1 MRTWASGH
9 RMTGGRGSAGA
20 TLTGRES
27 DADRALLDRAAAGD
41 ADAFDMLIRPR
52 LDRLFR
58 MAMAITRNESD
69 ARDAVQEACVSAW
82 RELPRLRDR
91 DRFDSWVAQILVN
104 ACRGLLR
111 RTRRVRVREIPA
123 DEMVTGAAGGS
134 GLWVAGPAE
143 AIGEVEAISRA
154 FGRLDAGTRSLLV
167 LHYVEERPLAEIGRI
182 TGSPVGTI
190 KWRLSRA
197 RRALDRALE
206 VEQR

>member
-1 MRTWASGH
+1 MAEE
-9 RMTGGRGSAGA
+9 RGSARTVARPLG
-20 TLTGRES
+20 ES
-27 DADRALLDRAAAGD
+27 DVDRSLLELAAHGD
-41 ADAFDMLIRPR
+41 AEAFDMLIRPR

-91 DRFDSWVAQILVN
+91 ERFDSWVAQILVN

-111 RTRRVRVREIPA
+111 RRRRVRVREIPA
-123 DEMVTGAAGGS
+123 DEIVAGAPGYTRLTS
-134 GLWVAGPAE
+134 AGPAE
-143 AIGEVEAISRA
+143 AIGEVEAIQRA
-154 FGRLDAGTRSLLV
+154 FGRLDPGTRSLLV

-182 TGSPVGTI
+182 VGAPVGTI

-197 RRALDRALE
+197 RQALDRALE
-206 VEQR
+206 VEER

>member
-1 MRTWASGH
+1 MNHGAGSTGVATVAGH
-9 RMTGGRGSAGA
+9 
-20 TLTGRES
+20 ES
-27 DADRALLDRAAAGD
+27 DVDRGLLDRAARGD

-52 LDRLFR
+52 LDRFFR

-69 ARDAVQEACVSAW
+69 ARDAVQEACISAW

-111 RTRRVRVREIPA
+111 RRRRVRVREIPA
-123 DEMVTGAAGGS
+123 DEMMAGAAGPS
-134 GLWVAGPAE
+134 GLSVAGPAE
-143 AIGEVEAISRA
+143 SIGEVEAISRA
-154 FGRLDAGTRSLLV
+154 FGRLDPGTRSLLV

-182 TGSPVGTI
+182 TGAPVGTI